1 MNAMSWIDMVYEYDG
16 SYEGFLCCI
25 YESYVNKEFPIA
37 FAGNEEFPVL
47 TLYPVRRVETD
58 LTHSSRILRSI
69 ESRSNRAARLLYRAF
84 HTCMADREACLY
96 RFVRKLYADGPQFLR
111 RTSDEAC
118 FPLYKAVRHLSG
130 ELEKLR
136 GFVRFSDFG
145 GILGAEIEPKNR
157 VLPFLRGYF
166 CSRYAN
172 ESFFLYDRTHGE
184 LLLYS
189 GGRSRIVQADSL
201 TLAPPDEQET
211 RYRKLWKT
219 FFDTVAIADRYNP
232 RCQNTFL
239 PKRYRA
245 TMTEFQSESVF
256 IPEASPA
263 DAPLPSAPDG
273 IPAPVTLPGS
283 APPAPGSCI

>member
-1 MNAMSWIDMVYEYDG
+1 MPWINMVYEYDD

-37 FAGNEEFPVL
+37 FFSNEEFSVL
-47 TLYPVRRVETD
+47 TLYPVRCVKTD
-58 LTHSSRILRSI
+58 LTHS
-69 ESRSNRAARLLYRAF
+69 
-84 HTCMADREACLY
+84 
-96 RFVRKLYADGPQFLR
+96 
-111 RTSDEAC
+111 

-172 ESFFLYDRTHGE
+172 EPFFLYDRTHGE
-184 LLLYS
+184 LLLYC
-189 GGRSRIVQADSL
+189 GGRSRIMQVDSI
-201 TLAPPDEQET
+201 TLAPPDAQEAQ
-211 RYRKLWKT
+211 YRKLWKT
-219 FFDTVAIADRYNP
+219 FFDTVAIEDRYNP

-239 PKRYRA
+239 PKRYRC
-245 TMTEFQSESVF
+245 TMTEFQSESSF
-256 IPEASPA
+256 TPEASRA
-263 DAPLPSAPDG
+263 DVLPPSVPDEISAP
-273 IPAPVTLPGS
+273 ATLPGYALS
-283 APPAPGSCI
+283 APGSCI

>member
-1 MNAMSWIDMVYEYDG
+1 MVYEYDD

-37 FAGNEEFPVL
+37 FFSNEEFSVL
-47 TLYPVRRVETD
+47 TLYAVRCVKTD

-69 ESRSNRAARLLYRAF
+69 ESRSARAARLLYRAF

-96 RFVRKLYADGPQFLR
+96 RFIQKLYADGPQFLR

-172 ESFFLYDRTHGE
+172 EPFFCMTAHMGNCFYTAEADLASCRSIPS
-184 LLLYS
+184 LLHH
-189 GGRSRIVQADSL
+189 QMH
-201 TLAPPDEQET
+201 
-211 RYRKLWKT
+211 RKL
-219 FFDTVAIADRYNP
+219 
-232 RCQNTFL
+232 NTANCGRHFL
-239 PKRYRA
+239 
-245 TMTEFQSESVF
+245 T
-256 IPEASPA
+256 
-263 DAPLPSAPDG
+263 PLPSKIG
-273 IPAPVTLPGS
+273 IIRAAKTHFYPNATAVP
-283 APPAPGSCI
+283 